1 MSVLPTP
8 VYLNRKSPPHIT
20 TLVLMAGTG
29 AISINIF
36 LASLPEMAN
45 YYDQPYSIMQFTLT
59 GYLAL
64 TGFAQ
69 LFIGPISDHIGR
81 RPVMLATVV
90 IFIIASLG
98 AALSTKFEIFMAFRL
113 LQAVVVSGL
122 VISRASVRDMVS
134 REKAA
139 SMLGYVA
146 MGMALAPMMAPPL
159 GGLLADNFG

>member
-1 MSVLPTP
+1 MSVLATP

-29 AISINIF
+29 AISMNIF
-36 LASLPEMAN
+36 LASLPEMAI

-69 LFIGPISDHIGR
+69 LLIGPISDRIGR
-81 RPVMLATVV
+81 RPVMLATVI
-90 IFIIASLG
+90 IFIIASLC

-113 LQAVVVSGL
+113 LQAVVVSGF
-122 VISRASVRDMVS
+122 VISRS
-134 REKAA
+134 
-139 SMLGYVA
+139 
-146 MGMALAPMMAPPL
+146 
-159 GGLLADNFG
+159 LLHLHHRSLVNL